1 MKGGKALLVLALTI
15 AVAIGLVLSGCCK
28 GKDEEIMKAETKI
41 KTAKDVGAEKYAT
54 AKYQSAVETLNKAK
68 EAKCK
73 DAIELAKKAQELAEE
88 AKNEAIICK
97 DREQK
102 LAEVEKKLSEA
113 ENDPEVLKYASDL
126 IEEAKK
132 LDAEA
137 RIADCAGGLDL
148 ANKID
153 ALLNNAYAK
162 VAEAK
167 RVVPVAIPTEA
178 IYFDF
183 DKYDIRPDAKVVLDK
198 LADAL
203 LANPNATITI
213 EGHCDFYGSNE
224 YNMALGEK
232 RANAAKSY
240 LQARGIAASR
250 LFTVSYGE
258 ERPVRECTSIE
269 DCQVNRR
276 CEFKVK

>member
-1 MKGGKALLVLALTI
+1 MNGRKILWVLVLAV
-15 AVAIGLVLSGCCK
+15 AVGLVLGGCCK

-41 KTAKDVGAEKYAT
+41 KAAKDVGAEKYAT

-73 DAIELAKKAQELAEE
+73 DSIELAKKAQSLAEE

-102 LAEVEKKLSEA
+102 LAEVEKKLAAA
-113 ENDPEVLKYASDL
+113 ENDPDIMKYAADL
-126 IEEAKK
+126 IEDAKK

-137 RIADCAGGLDL
+137 RIADCAKGFEL

-153 ALLNNAYAK
+153 GLLNQAYAK
-162 VAEAK
+162 AEAAK
-167 RVVPVAIPTEA
+167 AKVVVVGIPTDA

-183 DKYDIRPDAKVVLDK
+183 DKYNIRPDAKAVLDK

-203 LANPNATITI
+203 LANPNASITI
-213 EGHCDFYGSNE
+213 EGHCDHYGSNE

-232 RANAAKSY
+232 RANAAKDY
-240 LQARGIAASR
+240 LKARGISADR
-250 LFTVSYGE
+250 LYTVSYGE

-276 CEFKVK
+276 CEFKTK

>member
-1 MKGGKALLVLALTI
+1 MKGRKAVWVLVL
-15 AVAIGLVLSGCCK
+15 AVAIGLVLTGCCK
-28 GKDEEIMKAETKI
+28 GKDEEIMKAETKL

-73 DAIELAKKAQELAEE
+73 DALELAKKAQGLAEE

-97 DREQK
+97 DREQR
-102 LAEVEKKLSEA
+102 LAEVEKRLAAA
-113 ENDPEVLKYASDL
+113 ENDPEVLKYAADL
-126 IEEAKK
+126 LEEAKK

-137 RIADCAGGLDL
+137 RIADCAGGLEL

-153 ALLNNAYAK
+153 ALLNKAYAE
-162 VAEAK
+162 VEAAK
-167 RVVPVAIPTEA
+167 RVVPVTIPTEA

-183 DKYDIRPDAKVVLDK
+183 DKYDILPAARAVLDK

-203 LANPNATITI
+203 LANPNASITI

-232 RANAAKSY
+232 RANAAKDY
-240 LQARGIAASR
+240 LKARGISADR
-250 LFTVSYGE
+250 LYAVSYGE

-276 CEFKVK
+276 CEFKTK